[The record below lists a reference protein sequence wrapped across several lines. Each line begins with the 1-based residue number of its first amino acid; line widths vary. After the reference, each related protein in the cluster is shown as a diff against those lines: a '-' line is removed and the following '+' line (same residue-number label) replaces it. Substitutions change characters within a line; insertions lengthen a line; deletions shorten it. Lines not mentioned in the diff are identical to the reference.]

1 MTALDT
7 NVLVRII
14 TNDDSAQAA
23 RAAAFLRAQE
33 RVFIPKTVLLELEW
47 VLRSAYRIG
56 PMTIAS
62 ALHNVRRVSNVEIED
77 EAAVTQALE
86 WYEHGM
92 DFADALHVATAGR
105 ERRFATFDNRLRRKV
120 RQLGAG
126 ELAEM

>member
-7 NVLVRII
+7 NVLARII
-14 TNDDSAQAA
+14 TNDDHAQAA
-23 RAAAFLRAQE
+23 RATAFLRAQE
-33 RVFIPKTVLLELEW
+33 RVFISKTVLLELAW

-56 PMTIAS
+56 PTTIAS
-62 ALHNVRRVSNVEIED
+62 ALHKVLRVSNVEVED
-77 EAAVTQALE
+77 EVTVTQALE
-86 WYEHGM
+86 WYAQGM

-126 ELAEM
+126 ELAEI